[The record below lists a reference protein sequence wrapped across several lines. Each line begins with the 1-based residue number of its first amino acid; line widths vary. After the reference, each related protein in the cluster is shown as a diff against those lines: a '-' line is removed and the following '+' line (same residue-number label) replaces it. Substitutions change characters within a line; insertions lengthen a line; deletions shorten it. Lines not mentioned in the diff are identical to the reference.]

1 MDDLTIEI
9 LTDDAD
15 YDLQRFDCGEEA
27 LNLFLTTHLVR
38 QHRNKI
44 LRAYILC
51 RNTPE
56 RQVLGYYTLSG
67 SCFERAALPSKSK
80 QKKIPYKNIPSVTL
94 GRLAIDRSLQG
105 QGWGATLVAHAM
117 KVVWSAS
124 LAVGIHGLFV
134 EALNEKPIRFISRW
148 ALSHWSEKTKMR
160 YFPDQIYR
168 ATFYTRRLTLLP
180 ATLLCRKSQCSHKRR
195 HHAAIFHASIRHP
208 PT

>member
-44 LRAYILC
+44 LRAYIL
-51 RNTPE
+51 RANTPE

-80 QKKIPYKNIPSVTL
+80 QKNIPSVTL
-94 GRLAIDRSLQG
+94 GRLAIDRSIQG

-134 EALNEKPIRFISRW
+134 EALNEK
-148 ALSHWSEKTKMR
+148 A
-160 YFPDQIYR
+160 Q
-168 ATFYTRRLTLLP
+168 TFYQSLGFIPLVGENENALFFPTKSIELLF
-180 ATLLCRKSQCSHKRR
+180 TQSD
-195 HHAAIFHASIRHP
+195 
-208 PT
+208 

>member
-15 YDLQRFDCGEEA
+15 YDLQRLDCGEEA

-51 RNTPE
+51 SNTPE
-56 RQVLGYYTLSG
+56 RQALGYYTLSG

-117 KVVWSAS
+117 KVVCSAS

-134 EALNEKPIRFISRW
+134 EALNEK
-148 ALSHWSEKTKMR
+148 AH
-160 YFPDQIYR
+160 
-168 ATFYTRRLTLLP
+168 TFYQSLGFIPLVGENENALFFPTKSIELLF
-180 ATLLCRKSQCSHKRR
+180 TQSD
-195 HHAAIFHASIRHP
+195 
-208 PT
+208 

>member
-15 YDLQRFDCGEEA
+15 YDLLRFDCGEEA

-44 LRAYILC
+44 LRAYIL
-51 RNTPE
+51 RTNTPE
-56 RQVLGYYTLSG
+56 RQILGYYTLSG

-80 QKKIPYKNIPSVTL
+80 QKNIPSVTL
-94 GRLAIDRSLQG
+94 GRLAIDRSIQG

-134 EALNEKPIRFISRW
+134 EALNEK
-148 ALSHWSEKTKMR
+148 AH
-160 YFPDQIYR
+160 
-168 ATFYTRRLTLLP
+168 TFYQSLGFIPLVGENENALFFPTKSIELLF
-180 ATLLCRKSQCSHKRR
+180 TQSD
-195 HHAAIFHASIRHP
+195 
-208 PT
+208 